1 MKKLAFIICIA
12 LISFSV
18 DAQKKK
24 IKIQPSPVSV
34 DQLEG
39 NNEVSQVAS
48 PDAPV
53 FKFEK
58 EVIDYGEIEKDAD
71 GKRIFKFTNTGK
83 SPLIISS
90 VKGSCGCTVPSHSA
104 KPIMPGEEG
113 EIEVKY
119 ATNRLGAF
127 SKTVTITS
135 NASESIKVLTIKGRV
150 NKESALSL
158 LEKKNKSMIENN
170 N

>member
-1 MKKLAFIICIA
+1 MKKIAFIICIA
-12 LISFSV
+12 MVGFSV
-18 DAQKKK
+18 NAQKKK
-24 IKIQPSPVSV
+24 IKIQPAPVSV
-34 DQLEG
+34 EQLEG
-39 NNEVSQVAS
+39 QTAKAQPAE
-48 PDAPV
+48 DAPV

-58 EVIDYGEIEKDAD
+58 EVIDYGDIEKDAD
-71 GKRIFKFTNTGK
+71 GKRVFKFTNIGK

-127 SKTVTITS
+127 SKTVTINS
-135 NASESIKVLTIKGRV
+135 NASEPLKVLTIKGRV
-150 NKESALSL
+150 NKVSALTL
-158 LEKKNKSMIENN
+158 LERQEKSMLKNN